1 MERHAEP
8 TTVPEQGL
16 AQAPSEDWAETGV
29 DPAGHVMV
37 RIDSA
42 AGQIVLEHHDLAGDL
57 TDTLSGRHPRQL
69 MAEALRRGMVS
80 RLQSAAELGAD
91 LERAA
96 AALGGRSDSARGTG

>member
-1 MERHAEP
+1 MERHAE
-8 TTVPEQGL
+8 TAAAPEQGL
-16 AQAPSEDWAETGV
+16 APAPSEAWAETGV

-42 AGQIVLEHHDLAGDL
+42 AGQIVLEHRDPAGEL

-80 RLQSAAELGAD
+80 RLQSAAELGAE

-96 AALGGRSDSARGTG
+96 AALGGRSDPARGTG